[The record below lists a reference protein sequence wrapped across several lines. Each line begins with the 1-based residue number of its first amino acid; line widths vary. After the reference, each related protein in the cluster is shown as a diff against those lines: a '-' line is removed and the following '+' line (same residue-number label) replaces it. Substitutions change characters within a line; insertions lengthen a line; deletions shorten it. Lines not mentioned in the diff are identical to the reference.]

1 MLKTKLSYN
10 IQYKYILD
18 NRKGK
23 TMPLPI
29 VLWGAAAAL
38 GATGVFKGAKA
49 VGNMKEAKEI
59 GEAAEKKYDKAI
71 DKLEE
76 YKISTNVKLE
86 ELGRLKLSVFTEQ
99 IKHTV
104 DVIKQ
109 SKDASSKLENFG
121 SSISVDELKE
131 MEKMVLNSL
140 KLESG
145 LLSGASGG
153 ALAGFGAYSSVGLLA
168 SASTGTAISGLSGVA
183 ASNAILAWL
192 GGGSI
197 ASGGFGMAGGMLA
210 LGGIVAGP
218 ALAIG
223 GFMLASKA
231 EIALTKAMEYSAEVD
246 DAVAELK
253 LVRTILKGIQK
264 NADEIIYTLNQLVER
279 FELMKVNDNSDPEA
293 FKQMIVNTKIL
304 KELLDCK
311 IIDDE
316 GSPIKNIKHTCQGFL
331 TI

>member
-18 NRKGK
+18 KRNN
-23 TMPLPI
+23 MPLPI

-183 ASNAILAWL
+183 ASNATLAWL

>member
-183 ASNAILAWL
+183 ASNATLAWL

>member
-183 ASNAILAWL
+183 ASNATLAWL

-223 GFMLASKA
+223 GFMLANKA
-231 EIALTKAMEYSAEVD
+231 EVALTKAVEYSAEVD

>member
-1 MLKTKLSYN
+1 MVKTKLSYN

-183 ASNAILAWL
+183 ASNATLAWL

>member
-1 MLKTKLSYN
+1 MKKLKKLVKL
-10 IQYKYILD
+10 Q
-18 NRKGK
+18 
-23 TMPLPI
+23 
-29 VLWGAAAAL
+29 
-38 GATGVFKGAKA
+38 
-49 VGNMKEAKEI
+49 
-59 GEAAEKKYDKAI
+59 KKYDKAI

-153 ALAGFGAYSSVGLLA
+153 ALAGFGAYSKCWFISF
-168 SASTGTAISGLSGVA
+168 SSTGTTISGLSGVA
-183 ASNAILAWL
+183 ASNATLAWL

-218 ALAIG
+218 LA
-223 GFMLASKA
+223 
-231 EIALTKAMEYSAEVD
+231 
-246 DAVAELK
+246 
-253 LVRTILKGIQK
+253 
-264 NADEIIYTLNQLVER
+264 
-279 FELMKVNDNSDPEA
+279 
-293 FKQMIVNTKIL
+293 
-304 KELLDCK
+304 
-311 IIDDE
+311 
-316 GSPIKNIKHTCQGFL
+316 
-331 TI
+331 

>member
-1 MLKTKLSYN
+1 
-10 IQYKYILD
+10 
-18 NRKGK
+18 
-23 TMPLPI
+23 MPLPI

-49 VGNMKEAKEI
+49 VGNMKDAKEI
-59 GEAAEKKYDKAI
+59 GEASEKKYDKAI
-71 DKLEE
+71 NQLE
-76 YKISTNVKLE
+76 KIKINTNVKLE
-86 ELGRLKLSVFTEQ
+86 ELGRLKLSIFTDQ
-99 IKHTV
+99 IKHTI

-109 SKDASSKLENFG
+109 FKGACSKLENFE

-131 MEKMVLNSL
+131 IETMVLSSL
-140 KLESG
+140 KLEAG
-145 LLSGASGG
+145 LLAGTTGG
-153 ALAGFGAYSSVGLLA
+153 ALAGFGAYGSVGWLA
-168 SASTGTAISGLSGVA
+168 TASTGTAISGLSGIA
-183 ASNAILAWL
+183 ASNATLAWL
-192 GGGSI
+192 GAGSL
-197 ASGGFGMAGGMLA
+197 ASGGFGMAGGVLA

-231 EIALTKAMEYSAEVD
+231 EVALTSAVEYSAEVD
-246 DAVAELK
+246 EAVAELK
-253 LVRTILKGIQK
+253 LVRTMLKGIQK
-264 NADEIIYTLNQLVER
+264 NTDEVIYTLKQLVER
-279 FELMKVNDNSDPEA
+279 FEIMKVNDTSDPEA
-293 FKQMIVNTKIL
+293 FKQMIINTKIL

>member
-1 MLKTKLSYN
+1 
-10 IQYKYILD
+10 
-18 NRKGK
+18 
-23 TMPLPI
+23 MPLPI

-49 VGNMKEAKEI
+49 VGNMKDAKEI
-59 GEAAEKKYDKAI
+59 GEASEKKYDKAI
-71 DKLEE
+71 NQLE
-76 YKISTNVKLE
+76 KIKINTNVKLE
-86 ELGRLKLSVFTEQ
+86 ELGRLKLSIFTDQ
-99 IKHTV
+99 IKHTI

-109 SKDASSKLENFG
+109 FKDACSKLENFE

-131 MEKMVLNSL
+131 IETMVLSSL
-140 KLESG
+140 KLEAG
-145 LLSGASGG
+145 LLAGTTGG
-153 ALAGFGAYSSVGLLA
+153 ALAGFGAYGSVGWLA
-168 SASTGTAISGLSGVA
+168 TASTGTAISGLSGIA
-183 ASNAILAWL
+183 ASNATLAWL
-192 GGGSI
+192 GAGSL
-197 ASGGFGMAGGMLA
+197 ASGGFGMAGGVLA

-231 EIALTKAMEYSAEVD
+231 EVALTSAVEYSAEVD
-246 DAVAELK
+246 EAVAELK
-253 LVRTILKGIQK
+253 LVRTMLKGIQK
-264 NADEIIYTLNQLVER
+264 NTDEVIYTLKQLVER
-279 FELMKVNDNSDPEA
+279 FEIMKVNDTSDPEA
-293 FKQMIVNTKIL
+293 FKQMIINTKIL